1 MQGSVTAGLEVESC
15 ISGGRFDAL
24 CPARLG
30 AGPQRETCHMVA
42 GSPTQL
48 QYCTCLV
55 QYLHSHGRSVQSRR
69 LADASPAIPDLEER
83 PAAALKAVSEG
94 LCAAERTA

>member
-1 MQGSVTAGLEVESC
+1 
-15 ISGGRFDAL
+15 
-24 CPARLG
+24 
-30 AGPQRETCHMVA
+30 MVA

-48 QYCTCLV
+48 QYCTWYV
-55 QYLHSHGRSVQSRR
+55 QYCTRTVALSYYCPR
-69 LADASPAIPDLEER
+69 LAEASPAIPDLEER